1 MVKIKKDIENR
12 ADIELL
18 IDSFYDKVK
27 PDPVIGFIF
36 TDIMKINWQKHLPA
50 IYSFW
55 EYTILYTGNYSGN
68 LMQIHR
74 HINDITPL
82 SSQQFKRWTDLF
94 CATVDELFEGEKA
107 ILAKQRAFGIS
118 TTMQIKILHSPS

>member
-1 MVKIKKDIENR
+1 MLKIKKDIENR

-36 TDIMKINWQKHLPA
+36 TDIMKINWQEHLPA
-50 IYSFW
+50 IYNFW

-74 HINDITPL
+74 HINDVTPL

-107 ILAKQRAFGIS
+107 MLAKQRAFGIS